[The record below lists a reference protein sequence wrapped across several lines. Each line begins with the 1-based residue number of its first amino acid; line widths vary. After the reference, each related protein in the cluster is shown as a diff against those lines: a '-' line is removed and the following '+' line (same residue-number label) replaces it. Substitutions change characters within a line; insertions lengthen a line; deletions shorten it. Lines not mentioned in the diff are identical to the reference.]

1 MQASAHIAAAPVSA
15 PAYIK
20 TWPLW
25 QKILFRFFFI
35 FLFFQ
40 AANWLSI
47 IPYSNYVLQFYDNA
61 IDWLVHFFNAHL
73 FHVKDVLVPENGSGD
88 TSRGWANLW
97 TVLTLS
103 AAGSI
108 VWSIIDRKRP
118 NYTHLNYWL
127 CLCTRYYVAL
137 IAFTYGIDK
146 VLPLQMPFPNMH
158 QLATPLGDFLPMRLS
173 WMFIGYSTPYEIF
186 SGIMEVFAG
195 LLLLYRRTASL
206 GAFVAAGVFLNVM
219 MLNLSYDIPV
229 KIFSMQMV
237 FICLFLLANEG
248 QRLFNF
254 FVLNRPA
261 ALCTLYFFT
270 YPKKWMR
277 ITRIVLKLAFI
288 ALAIIMPFYN
298 NYQFYQ
304 QTLHTGDKKQPV
316 ANGVYEVA
324 VYNVNGHAMPLAIT
338 DTIRWQDV
346 IFENG
351 LGSAKTADTAFRQRY
366 KRGYFAYEED
376 STTHQLNF
384 KNPLTQNLIA
394 SFKYDASTP
403 GGIKLWG
410 LRHTDSLYIELK
422 KTNRHFQL
430 AERQFHWL
438 SEANR

>member
-1 MQASAHIAAAPVSA
+1 MQTSAHIAAAPVSA

-25 QKILFRFFFI
+25 QKLLFRFFFI

-40 AANWLSI
+40 MSSWLSI
-47 IPYSNYVLQFYDNA
+47 IPLSTYILQFYDNA
-61 IDWLVHFFNAHL
+61 IDWLVQFFNAHF
-73 FHVKDVLVPENGSGD
+73 FHVRDVLVPPNGSGD
-88 TSRGWANLW
+88 TSWGWAYLW
-97 TVLTLS
+97 TVLSLS
-103 AAGSI
+103 VAGSI
-108 VWSIIDRKRP
+108 IWSVIDRRRP
-118 NYTHLNYWL
+118 NYTQLNYWL

-137 IAFTYGIDK
+137 VAFTYGLDK

-173 WMFIGYSTPYEIF
+173 WMFIGYSTPYQIF

-195 LLLLYRRTASL
+195 LLLLFRRTASL

-229 KIFSMQMV
+229 KIFSMQMA

-261 ALCTLYFFT
+261 AVCTLYFFT

-288 ALAIIMPFYN
+288 VLAVIIPLYE
-298 NYQFYQ
+298 NYQVYKDNLNQ
-304 QTLHTGDKKQPV
+304 ANKKQPV
-316 ANGVYEVA
+316 PNGVYEVA
-324 VYNVNGHAMPLAIT
+324 VYKVDGQAIPLAIT
-338 DTIRWQDV
+338 DTLRWQDI

-351 LGSAKTADTAFRQRY
+351 MGSAKTADTSFRQRY
-366 KRGYFAYEED
+366 KRGYFSYKED
-376 STTHQLNF
+376 STKHLLNF
-384 KNPLTQNLIA
+384 TNPLNQNAIA
-394 SFKYDASTP
+394 SFKYDMPAA
-403 GGIKLWG
+403 GMIRLWG
-410 LRHTDSLYIELK
+410 VKHNDSLYVELK
-422 KTNRHFQL
+422 KTGRHFQL